1 MIHGVGTD
9 IVGVARMRLALT
21 RFGDRFAR
29 RVLTDVEWTEFQ
41 SSARKENFLARRFA
55 VKEAAVK
62 ALGTGFGQGIFWR
75 DVGTEHDRFGKPRL
89 WWSPVAQKHCQSL
102 NILDEHVSVA
112 DEEDYAVAFVILTR
126 GVVA

>member
-9 IVGVARMRLALT
+9 IVGVARMRLALA

-75 DVGTEHDRFGKPRL
+75 DVGTEHDCFGKPRL
-89 WWSPVAQKHCQSL
+89 WWSPVARKHCQSL
-102 NILDEHVSVA
+102 SIIDEHVSVA